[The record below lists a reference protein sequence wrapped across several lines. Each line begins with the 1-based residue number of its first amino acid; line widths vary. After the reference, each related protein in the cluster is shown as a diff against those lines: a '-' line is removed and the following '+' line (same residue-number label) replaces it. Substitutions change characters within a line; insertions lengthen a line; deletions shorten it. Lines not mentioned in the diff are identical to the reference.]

1 MLYNES
7 GMRVLCLSLVLLVA
21 LRLQAAHGVIE
32 TTSGSKFEGDIQ
44 LDEAAFVIANDEATN
59 RVELPNLARLRFQ
72 PPATTNVAGTNSFS
86 GTNTVPTT
94 GLLGLYYNEPDHTGA
109 FKIRYDATI
118 DYDWGEAAPFIGLNS
133 DRFSVRWIGTLT
145 PQFTEHYTFH
155 TVTDD
160 GVRLY
165 INTNLVIDA
174 WKEEFMN
181 LASIPMVLYAG
192 QRYDFRMEVFD
203 STARAVA
210 KLYWSSPST
219 PRTIIPK
226 ACFTPGAPPD
236 PASALGYFRIA
247 PGVMLVDGSI
257 LARKVQAADDS
268 SITFGKTSSPVSLSA
283 INVARVFFNSLTSEN
298 LGALQSNRTGLLL
311 QNKDFIEGEFR
322 SLKDNRIRLYS
333 VLFGIKSFDQPKVL
347 AAVLRNVKAIPAAYE
362 LITRDDSRLRLN
374 QIAVSKDGLQVQG
387 GILSGLKIAA
397 SDIIEIKAGYRPGT
411 QAWAH

>member
-1 MLYNES
+1 M
-7 GMRVLCLSLVLLVA
+7 LLVSLLLFA
-21 LRLQAAHGVIE
+21 AFRLHAAHGVIE
-32 TTSGSKFEGDIQ
+32 ASSGSKFEGDIQ
-44 LDEAAFVIANDEATN
+44 LDSGAFVVINDDATN
-59 RVELPNLARLRFQ
+59 RVELPNLMRIRFQ
-72 PPATTNVAGTNSFS
+72 PPAATNIATNSVS
-86 GTNTVPTT
+86 GGNAAPTN

-109 FKIRYDATI
+109 FKVRYDATV

-133 DRFSVRWIGTLT
+133 DHFSVRWLGTLT

-160 GVRLY
+160 GVRLF

-226 ACFTPGAPPD
+226 ACFTPGTPPD
-236 PASALGYFRIA
+236 PSSALAYYRIP

-257 LARKVQAADDS
+257 LARKVQTSDES
-268 SITFGKTSSPVSLSA
+268 SITFVKASVPANLST
-283 INVARVFFNSLTSEN
+283 INVSRIFFNSLTSEN
-298 LGALQSNRTGLLL
+298 LGALQANRTGLLL

-347 AAVLRNVKAIPAAYE
+347 AAVLRNLKAGPAAYE

-374 QIAVSKDGLQVQG
+374 QIAVNKDGLQVQS

-411 QAWAH
+411 QARAR

>member
-1 MLYNES
+1 
-7 GMRVLCLSLVLLVA
+7 MRVLYLSLVLLVA
-21 LRLQAAHGVIE
+21 LRLQGAHGVIQ
-32 TTSGSKFEGDIQ
+32 TSSGSKFEGDIQ
-44 LDEAAFVIANDEATN
+44 LESGAFVISNDEATN
-59 RVELPNLARLRFQ
+59 RVELPNLLRLRFQ
-72 PPATTNVAGTNSFS
+72 PPATTNVAGTNSFT
-86 GTNTVPTT
+86 GTNSVPTN

-109 FKIRYDATI
+109 FKIRYDAAI
-118 DYDWGEAAPFIGLNS
+118 DYDWGEAAPFIGVNS
-133 DRFSVRWIGTLT
+133 DRFSVRWLGTLT

-181 LASIPMVLYAG
+181 LASIPTVLYAG

-203 STARAVA
+203 ANARAVA

-226 ACFTPGAPPD
+226 ACFTPGVPPD
-236 PASALGYFRIA
+236 PSSALAYFRVP

-257 LARKVQAADDS
+257 LARKPQAADES
-268 SITFGKTSSPVSLSA
+268 SVNFGKATVPASLST
-283 INVARVFFNSLTSEN
+283 INIARIFFNSLTSEN
-298 LGALQSNRTGLLL
+298 LGALQANRTGLLL

-347 AAVLRNVKAIPAAYE
+347 AAVIRNLKPTPAAYE

-374 QIAVSKDGLQVQG
+374 QIEVSKDGLQVRD
-387 GILSGLKIAA
+387 GILAGLKIAA

-411 QAWAH
+411 QANARK

>member
-1 MLYNES
+1 
-7 GMRVLCLSLVLLVA
+7 MRLLFLSLMLLVA
-21 LRLQAAHGVIE
+21 GRLQAAHGVIQ
-32 TTSGSKFEGDIQ
+32 TSSGSKFEGDIQ
-44 LDEAAFVIANDEATN
+44 LESGAFVISNDEATN
-59 RVELPNLARLRFQ
+59 RVELPNLQRLRFQ
-72 PPATTNVAGTNSFS
+72 PPATTNVAGTNSFT
-86 GTNTVPTT
+86 GTNSVPTN

-109 FKIRYDATI
+109 FKIRYDAAI
-118 DYDWGEAAPFIGLNS
+118 DYDWGEAAPFIGVNS
-133 DRFSVRWIGTLT
+133 DRFSVRWLGTLT

-181 LASIPMVLYAG
+181 LASIPTVLYAG

-203 STARAVA
+203 ANARAVA

-226 ACFTPGAPPD
+226 ACFTPGVPPD
-236 PASALGYFRIA
+236 PSSALAYFRVP

-257 LARKVQAADDS
+257 LARKPQAADES
-268 SITFGKTSSPVSLSA
+268 SVNFGKATVPASLST
-283 INVARVFFNSLTSEN
+283 INIARIFFNSLTSEN
-298 LGALQSNRTGLLL
+298 LGALQANRTGLLL

-347 AAVLRNVKAIPAAYE
+347 AAVIRNLKPTPAAYE

-374 QIAVSKDGLQVQG
+374 QIEVSKDGLQVRD
-387 GILSGLKIAA
+387 GILAGLKIAA

-411 QAWAH
+411 QANARK

>member
-1 MLYNES
+1 M
-7 GMRVLCLSLVLLVA
+7 LCLSLVLLVA
-21 LRLQAAHGVIE
+21 LRLHAAHGVIE
-32 TTSGSKFEGDIQ
+32 TAGAKFEGDIQ
-44 LDEAAFVIANDEATN
+44 LESGAFIVSNDEATN
-59 RVELPNLARLRFQ
+59 RVELLNLLRLRFQ

-86 GTNTVPTT
+86 GTNSVPTN

-109 FKIRYDATI
+109 FKIRYDSAV
-118 DYDWGEAAPFIGLNS
+118 DFDWGEAAPFIGMNS
-133 DRFSVRWIGTLT
+133 DHFSVRWLGTLT

-192 QRYDFRMEVFD
+192 QRYDFRMEVFE

-226 ACFTPGAPPD
+226 PCFTPGVPPD
-236 PASALGYFRIA
+236 PASALAYFRVP

-257 LARKVQAADDS
+257 FARKVQSADDS
-268 SITFGKTSSPVSLSA
+268 SVTLAKASVPAALST
-283 INVARVFFNSLTSEN
+283 INVARIFFNSLTSEN
-298 LGALQSNRTGLLL
+298 LGALQANRTGLLL

-347 AAVLRNVKAIPAAYE
+347 AAVLRNLRPVPAAYE

-374 QIAVSKDGLQVQG
+374 QIAVSKDGLEVQG

-411 QAWAH
+411 QVRAN

>member
-1 MLYNES
+1 ML
-7 GMRVLCLSLVLLVA
+7 LCA
-21 LRLQAAHGVIE
+21 ARLYAAHGLIE
-32 TTSGSKFEGDIQ
+32 TSSGGKFEGDIQ
-44 LDEAAFVIANDEATN
+44 LDSGAFVISNEEATN
-59 RVELPNLARLRFQ
+59 RVELANLLRLRFQ
-72 PPATTNVAGTNSFS
+72 PPANTNAVGTNSLTAS
-86 GTNTVPTT
+86 NTVPTN
-94 GLLGLYYNEPDHTGA
+94 GLLGLYYNEPDHTGG
-109 FKIRYDATI
+109 FKTRYDATI
-118 DYDWGEAAPFIGLNS
+118 DYDWGEAAPFIGMNS

-165 INTNLVIDA
+165 INTNIIIDA

-203 STARAVA
+203 NTARAIS

-226 ACFTPGAPPD
+226 ACFTPGKPPD
-236 PASALGYFRIA
+236 PASALAYFRIP

-257 LARKVQAADDS
+257 LARRVQAADES
-268 SITFGKTSSPVSLSA
+268 SVSFGKTMTPPTLST
-283 INVARVFFNSLTSEN
+283 INIARVFFNSLTSEN
-298 LGALQSNRTGLLL
+298 LGTLQPNRTGLLL
-311 QNKDFIEGEFR
+311 HNKDFIEGEFR
-322 SLKDNRIRLYS
+322 NLKDNRIRLYS
-333 VLFGIKSFDQPKVL
+333 VLFGIKTFDQSKVL
-347 AAVLRNVKAIPAAYE
+347 AAVLRNLRPAPAAYE

-374 QIAVSKDGLQVQG
+374 QVAVTKEGLQVQN
-387 GILSGLKIAA
+387 GILAGMKISP

-411 QAWAH
+411 QARAN

>member
-1 MLYNES
+1 MRLLY
-7 GMRVLCLSLVLLVA
+7 GLVFLVA
-21 LRLQAAHGVIE
+21 LRLYGAHGVVE
-32 TTSGSKFEGDIQ
+32 TSAGKFEGDIQ
-44 LDEAAFVIANDEATN
+44 LDSGAFVISNDEATN
-59 RVELPNLARLRFQ
+59 RVELANLQRLRFQ
-72 PPATTNVAGTNSFS
+72 PPAITNAVGTNSVA
-86 GTNTVPTT
+86 GTNTVPSN

-118 DYDWGEAAPFIGLNS
+118 DYDWGEAAPFIGVNS
-133 DRFSVRWIGTLT
+133 DRFSVRWLGTLT

-165 INTNLVIDA
+165 INTNLIIDA

-181 LASIPMVLYAG
+181 LVSIPMVLYAG

-226 ACFTPGAPPD
+226 ACFTPGVPPD
-236 PASALGYFRIA
+236 PASALAYYRIP

-257 LARKVQAADDS
+257 LARRVQAADESSVRFANASGVPNVS
-268 SITFGKTSSPVSLSA
+268 SIN
-283 INVARVFFNSLTSEN
+283 IARIFFNSITSEN
-298 LGALQSNRTGLLL
+298 LAALQPNRPGLLL

-322 SLKDNRIRLYS
+322 SLKDARIRLYS
-333 VLFGIKSFDQPKVL
+333 VLFGIKSFDQSKVL
-347 AAVLRNVKAIPAAYE
+347 ATVLRNTKLAPATYE

-374 QIAVSKDGLQVQG
+374 QIAVTKDGLQVQNG
-387 GILSGLKIAA
+387 VLSGLKIAA
-397 SDIIEIKAGYRPGT
+397 SDIIELKAGYRPGS
-411 QAWAH
+411 QARAK

>member
-1 MLYNES
+1 MLFL
-7 GMRVLCLSLVLLVA
+7 GLMLLCVT
-21 LRLQAAHGVIE
+21 RLYAAHGLIE
-32 TTSGSKFEGDIQ
+32 TSSGGKFEGDIQ
-44 LDEAAFVIANDEATN
+44 LDSGAFVISNEEATN
-59 RVELPNLARLRFQ
+59 RVELASLLRLRFQ
-72 PPATTNVAGTNSFS
+72 PPANTNAVGTNSLTAS
-86 GTNTVPTT
+86 NTVPTN
-94 GLLGLYYNEPDHTGA
+94 GLLGLYYNEPDHTGG
-109 FKIRYDATI
+109 FKTRYDATV
-118 DYDWGEAAPFIGLNS
+118 DYDWGEAAPFIGMNS

-165 INTNLVIDA
+165 INTNIIIDA

-203 STARAVA
+203 NTARAIS

-226 ACFTPGAPPD
+226 ACFTPGKPPD
-236 PASALGYFRIA
+236 PASALAYFRIP

-257 LARKVQAADDS
+257 LARRVQAADES
-268 SITFGKTSSPVSLSA
+268 SVSFGKTMTPPSLST
-283 INVARVFFNSLTSEN
+283 INIARVFFNSLTSEN
-298 LGALQSNRTGLLL
+298 LGTLQANRTGMLLH
-311 QNKDFIEGEFR
+311 NKDFIEGEFR
-322 SLKDNRIRLYS
+322 NLKDNRIRLYS
-333 VLFGIKSFDQPKVL
+333 VLFGIKTFDQSKVL
-347 AAVLRNVKAIPAAYE
+347 AAVLRNLKPVPAAYE

-374 QIAVSKDGLQVQG
+374 QVAVTKDGLQVQN
-387 GILSGLKIAA
+387 GILAGMKISA

-411 QAWAH
+411 QARAN

>member
-1 MLYNES
+1 MLFL
-7 GMRVLCLSLVLLVA
+7 GLMLLCA
-21 LRLQAAHGVIE
+21 ARLYAAHGLIE
-32 TTSGSKFEGDIQ
+32 TSSGGKFEGDIQ
-44 LDEAAFVIANDEATN
+44 LDSGAFVISNEEATN
-59 RVELPNLARLRFQ
+59 RVELANLLRLRFQ
-72 PPATTNVAGTNSFS
+72 PPANTNAVGTNSLTAS
-86 GTNTVPTT
+86 NTVPTN
-94 GLLGLYYNEPDHTGA
+94 GLLGLYYNEPDHTGG
-109 FKIRYDATI
+109 FKTRYDATI
-118 DYDWGEAAPFIGLNS
+118 DYDWGEAAPFIGMNS

-165 INTNLVIDA
+165 INTNIIIDA

-203 STARAVA
+203 NTARAIS

-226 ACFTPGAPPD
+226 ACFTPGKPPD
-236 PASALGYFRIA
+236 PASALAYFRIP

-257 LARKVQAADDS
+257 LARRVQAADES
-268 SITFGKTSSPVSLSA
+268 SVSFGKTMTPPTLST
-283 INVARVFFNSLTSEN
+283 INIARVFFNSLTSEN
-298 LGALQSNRTGLLL
+298 LGTLQPNRTGLLL
-311 QNKDFIEGEFR
+311 HNKDFIEGEFR
-322 SLKDNRIRLYS
+322 NLKDNRIRLYS
-333 VLFGIKSFDQPKVL
+333 VLFGIKTFDQSKVL
-347 AAVLRNVKAIPAAYE
+347 AAVLRNLRPAPAAYE

-374 QIAVSKDGLQVQG
+374 QVAVTKEGLQVQN
-387 GILSGLKIAA
+387 GILAGMKISP

-411 QAWAH
+411 QARAN

>member
-1 MLYNES
+1 MLFL
-7 GMRVLCLSLVLLVA
+7 GLMLLCA
-21 LRLQAAHGVIE
+21 ARLYAAHGLIE
-32 TTSGSKFEGDIQ
+32 TSTGTKLEGDIQ
-44 LDEAAFVIANDEATN
+44 FDSDAFVIINEEATN
-59 RVELPNLARLRFQ
+59 RVELANLLRLRFQ
-72 PPATTNVAGTNSFS
+72 PPANTKAVGTNSLTAS
-86 GTNTVPTT
+86 NTVPTN
-94 GLLGLYYNEPDHTGA
+94 GLLGLYYNEPDHTGG

-118 DYDWGEAAPFIGLNS
+118 DYDWGESAPFIGVNS

-165 INTNLVIDA
+165 INTNIIIDA

-192 QRYDFRMEVFD
+192 QRYDFRMEVFEN
-203 STARAVA
+203 TARAIS

-226 ACFTPGAPPD
+226 ACFTPGKPPD
-236 PASALGYFRIA
+236 PASALGYYRIP

-257 LARKVQAADDS
+257 LSRRVQAGDES
-268 SITFGKTSSPVSLSA
+268 SVSFGKTSSPASLST

-298 LGALQSNRTGLLL
+298 LGTLQANRTGLLL

-333 VLFGIKSFDQPKVL
+333 VLFGIKTFDQSKVL
-347 AAVLRNVKAIPAAYE
+347 AAVLRNLKLVPAAYE
-362 LITRDDSRLRLN
+362 LITRDDSRLRLD
-374 QIAVSKDGLQVQG
+374 QVAVTKEGLQVQN
-387 GILSGLKIAA
+387 GILAGMKISAA
-397 SDIIEIKAGYRPGT
+397 DIIEIKAGYRPGT
-411 QAWAH
+411 QARADR

>member
-1 MLYNES
+1 MLF
-7 GMRVLCLSLVLLVA
+7 LSFLLLVA
-21 LRLQAAHGVIE
+21 LRLQGAHGVIQ
-32 TTSGSKFEGDIQ
+32 TSSGSKFEGDIQ
-44 LDEAAFVIANDEATN
+44 LESGAFLITNDEATN
-59 RVELPNLARLRFQ
+59 RVELTNLLRLRFQ
-72 PPATTNVAGTNSFS
+72 PPAATNVAGTNSLVA
-86 GTNTVPTT
+86 TNSVPTT

-118 DYDWGEAAPFIGLNS
+118 DYDWGEAAPFIGINS
-133 DRFSVRWIGTLT
+133 DHFSVRWLGTLT

-155 TVTDD
+155 TVSDA

-165 INTNLVIDA
+165 INTNLVIDG

-192 QRYDFRMEVFD
+192 QRYDFRMEFFD
-203 STARAVA
+203 NTARAIA

-226 ACFTPGAPPD
+226 ACFTPGVPPD
-236 PASALGYFRIA
+236 PASALAYYRIP

-257 LARKVQAADDS
+257 LARKPQAADES
-268 SITFGKTSSPVSLSA
+268 SVSFGRASVPASLST
-283 INVARVFFNSLTSEN
+283 INVSRIFFNSLTSEN
-298 LGALQSNRTGLLL
+298 LGALQANRTGLLL

-347 AAVLRNVKAIPAAYE
+347 AAVLRNLKPGPAPYE

-374 QIAVSKDGLQVQG
+374 QIMVSKEGLQVRD

-397 SDIIEIKAGYRPGT
+397 SDIIEIKAGYRPGA
-411 QAWAH
+411 QASVRK

>member
-1 MLYNES
+1 M
-7 GMRVLCLSLVLLVA
+7 LVLGLA
-21 LRLQAAHGVIE
+21 LLCARLFAAHGLIE
-32 TTSGSKFEGDIQ
+32 TSSGAKLEGDIQ
-44 LDEAAFVIANDEATN
+44 LDSGAFVISNEEATN
-59 RVELPNLARLRFQ
+59 RVELAHLLLLRFQ
-72 PPATTNVAGTNSFS
+72 PPANTNAVGTNSLTAS
-86 GTNTVPTT
+86 NTVPAN
-94 GLLGLYYNEPDHTGA
+94 GLLGLYYNEPDHTGG

-118 DYDWGEAAPFIGLNS
+118 DYDWGESAPFIGVNS

-165 INTNLVIDA
+165 INTNIIIDA

-192 QRYDFRMEVFD
+192 QRYDFRMEVFEN
-203 STARAVA
+203 TARAVS

-226 ACFTPGAPPD
+226 ACFTPGKPPD
-236 PASALGYFRIA
+236 PASALAYFRIP

-257 LARKVQAADDS
+257 LSRRVQAGDES
-268 SITFGKTSSPVSLSA
+268 SVSFGKASAPASLST

-298 LGALQSNRTGLLL
+298 LGTLQANRTGLLL
-311 QNKDFIEGEFR
+311 HNKDFIEGEFR

-333 VLFGIKSFDQPKVL
+333 VLFGIKTFDQSKVL
-347 AAVLRNVKAIPAAYE
+347 AAVLRNLKPAPAAYE

-374 QIAVSKDGLQVQG
+374 EVAVTKEGLQVQN
-387 GILSGLKIAA
+387 GILAGMKISA
-397 SDIIEIKAGYRPGT
+397 SDIIELKAGYRPGR
-411 QAWAH
+411 QARADR

>member
-1 MLYNES
+1 MRMLFLS
-7 GMRVLCLSLVLLVA
+7 IMVLVG
-21 LRLQAAHGVIE
+21 LRLQAAHGVLE
-32 TTSGSKFEGDIQ
+32 TTSGTKFEGDVQ
-44 LDEAAFVIANDEATN
+44 FESGGFVVSSDDATN
-59 RVELPNLARLRFQ
+59 RVELSNLLRLRFQ
-72 PPATTNVAGTNSFS
+72 PPAATNAVATNATVAGSAIPTN
-86 GTNTVPTT
+86 

-109 FKIRYDATI
+109 FKVRYDAAV
-118 DYDWGEAAPFIGLNS
+118 DYDWGEAAPFLGMNS
-133 DRFSVRWIGTLT
+133 DRFSVRWLGTLT

-155 TVTDD
+155 TVSDD

-192 QRYDFRMEVFD
+192 QRYDFRMEFFD
-203 STARAVA
+203 NTARAIA

-226 ACFTPGAPPD
+226 VCFTPGVPPD
-236 PASALGYFRIA
+236 PASALAYFRIP

-257 LARKVQAADDS
+257 LSRKVQAADES
-268 SITFGKTSSPVSLSA
+268 SVTFGRGNTPASLST
-283 INVARVFFNSLTSEN
+283 INIARIFFNSLTSEN
-298 LGALQSNRTGLLL
+298 LGVLQANRTGLLL

-333 VLFGIKSFDQPKVL
+333 VLFGIKSFDQAKVL
-347 AAVLRNVKAIPAAYE
+347 TAVLRSFKPAPAPYE

-374 QIAVSKDGLQVQG
+374 QIVISKDGLHVQN
-387 GILSGLKIAA
+387 GILAGLRVAA
-397 SDIIEIKAGYRPGT
+397 SDIIEIKAGYRLGT
-411 QAWAH
+411 QARAE